1 MLFPGRLTSSNGS
14 VAPFQPKMK
23 KCHMQILQTVYARQG
38 SANIPGNKA
47 EAEKSM
53 LTSEKVEGNARK
65 GTFRKKIILNTH

>member
-1 MLFPGRLTSSNGS
+1 
-14 VAPFQPKMK
+14 
-23 KCHMQILQTVYARQG
+23 MQILQTVHARQG